1 MKTPPPLSE
10 LLRRAVNQRIAA
22 QEKMKTKRT
31 DHAEIF
37 GSIGMVQ
44 QFLYRYP
51 FASDER
57 VREWCRENRGHVA
70 RVCIAGTKTLRK
82 LTA

>member
-1 MKTPPPLSE
+1 MSIPLSE

-37 GSIGMVQ
+37 GSIGMVE
-44 QFLYRYP
+44 QFLDSYP

-57 VREWCRENRGHVA
+57 VRSWCRANRGHVA
-70 RVCIAGTKTLRK
+70 RVCIGGTDTLKK

>member
-1 MKTPPPLSE
+1 MKTPLSE
-10 LLRRAVNQRIAA
+10 LLHRAVNQRIAA

-37 GSIGMVQ
+37 GSIGMIGS
-44 QFLYRYP
+44 FLASYP
-51 FASDER
+51 MATDER
-57 VREWCRENRGHVA
+57 VRDWCRENRGHVA
-70 RVCIAGTKTLRK
+70 RVCIGGTDTLQK

>member
-70 RVCIAGTKTLRK
+70 RVCIGGTKTLRK
-82 LTA
+82 LTE

>member
-1 MKTPPPLSE
+1 MKTPLSE

-57 VREWCRENRGHVA
+57 VREWCKANRGHVA
-70 RVCIAGTKTLRK
+70 RVCIGGTKTLRK